1 MKMKPHL
8 LKRVLALLLALT
20 SLLSLLSVGASA
32 SSIEDGSR
40 TATMTLGKGQFYLR
54 TTAGTTLGAWGYT
67 YTTDDGL
74 TGPAYCVNHGLHF
87 TNRTLPIEGKYT
99 TSPQTAG
106 VYANGYPTPTAIRSI
121 RWTPSCGCI

>member
-74 TGPAYCVNHGLHF
+74 TGPAYCVNHV
-87 TNRTLPIEGKYT
+87 RP
-99 TSPQTAG
+99 
-106 VYANGYPTPTAIRSI
+106 
-121 RWTPSCGCI
+121 

>member
-1 MKMKPHL
+1 MKTDTNYG
-8 LKRVLALLLALT
+8 KRALALLLAFVMT
-20 SLLSLLSVGASA
+20 ISLLSVGASA

-74 TGPAYCVNHGLHF
+74 TGPAYCVNHV
-87 TNRTLPIEGKYT
+87 RP
-99 TSPQTAG
+99 
-106 VYANGYPTPTAIRSI
+106 
-121 RWTPSCGCI
+121 